1 MKMAKGMIFVEAR
14 QFVSKEGSSYFSA
27 RIHFNGELVGSLPV
41 QYGYESAYEYAA
53 LEWLKAHGYVQA
65 DVPVLW
71 RLRDHGYIVHST
83 IYEAKQK
90 DVRRFGVI

>member
-1 MKMAKGMIFVEAR
+1 MKLEKAVIFIEAR
-14 QFVSKEGSSYFSA
+14 QFVSREGSSYFSA
-27 RIHFNGELVGSLPV
+27 RIYFNGDLVGSLPV

-53 LEWLKAHGYVQA
+53 LEWLKAHGYVKE

-71 RLRDHGYIVHST
+71 RLREHGYIVHNT

>member
-1 MKMAKGMIFVEAR
+1 MIFVEAK
-14 QFVSKEGSSYFSA
+14 QFVSAEGSSYFSA
-27 RIHFNGELVGSLPV
+27 RIHLNGELIGSLPM
-41 QYGYESAYEYAA
+41 QYGYESQYEYAA
-53 LEWLKAHGYVQA
+53 LEWLKENGFVKV

-71 RLRDHGYIVHST
+71 RLRDHGYIVHNT